1 MDKTEFDVLCEG
13 ANAEETRLLSKLLIE
28 WCNGDERSFPVHLA
42 LLTRAQWRAAARIP
56 TLVSKSRDQ
65 FAADFIE
72 HRQEITHLVSGFE
85 KAIANKLKALE
96 IVVTTHD
103 QNTRFTLAEIRSA
116 LGNAESVSGRIK
128 VSLEDGNRVWNQ
140 ARADFETERQK
151 LEQARKELE
160 ARINRR
166 DWIWFGFALA
176 GVLAIGMAIGL
187 SIAR

>member
-13 ANAEETRLLSKLLIE
+13 ATAEETRLLSKLLIE
-28 WCNGDERSFPVHLA
+28 WCDGDERSFPVHLA

-65 FAADFIE
+65 FAADFVE

-85 KAIANKLKALE
+85 KAIAGKLKALE

-116 LGNAESVSGRIK
+116 LANAESVSGRIK
-128 VSLEDGNRVWNQ
+128 M
-140 ARADFETERQK
+140 T
-151 LEQARKELE
+151 LE
-160 ARINRR
+160 A
-166 DWIWFGFALA
+166 GSYALVV
-176 GVLAIGMAIGL
+176 GGRLKKD
-187 SIAR
+187 